1 MLQQVIKRSQSIDE
15 MKGILLD
22 KHQYDCLLDD
32 LYCLDSF
39 FKEKS
44 RLITKDS
51 IVIIH
56 SSPAVA
62 GMIN

>member
-1 MLQQVIKRSQSIDE
+1 MSQSTEEI
-15 MKGILLD
+15 KGILLD

-44 RLITKDS
+44 RSMTKDS

-56 SSPAVA
+56 SSPVIA
-62 GMIN
+62 GIFIES